1 MHVLDR
7 IERKVLLNASRKQV
21 WDALT
26 DAEQFGS
33 WFGIALK
40 GKTFV
45 AGQTIEAPI
54 TYPGYEHVVWKA
66 RIERILPQTLFS
78 FRWHPFAV
86 EEGVD
91 YDQETPTLVEF
102 TLEDRAP
109 GILLR
114 VVESGFDA
122 IPRIPPPES
131 LQDELPWL
139 GRTNGQ
145 HRNLHHCSV
154 VSGLARAGWRSH
166 PKRYAAVFQVNRGVR
181 IWGGFAPPG
190 AGQARSLHK

>member
-7 IERKVLLNASRKQV
+7 IERKVLLNASRKAV
-21 WDALT
+21 WEALT

-40 GKTFV
+40 GKTFIT
-45 AGQTIEAPI
+45 GETIEAPI

-78 FRWHPFAV
+78 FWWHPFAV
-86 EEGVD
+86 AKDVD
-91 YDQETPTLVEF
+91 YDKETPTLVEF
-102 TLEDRAP
+102 TIEDRAP

-122 IPRIPPPES
+122 VP
-131 LQDELPWL
+131 
-139 GRTNGQ
+139 
-145 HRNLHHCSV
+145 
-154 VSGLARAGWRSH
+154 
-166 PKRYAAVFQVNRGVR
+166 
-181 IWGGFAPPG
+181 
-190 AGQARSLHK
+190 QARRQKAFKMNSRGWDEQMGNIETYLDQARQA

>member
-7 IERKVLLNASRKQV
+7 IERKILLNASRKKV

-26 DAEQFGS
+26 DAELFGQ

-40 GKTFV
+40 GKVFIEGETV
-45 AGQTIEAPI
+45 EAPI

-86 EEGVD
+86 DNTLD
-91 YDQETPTLVEF
+91 YDKETPTLVEF
-102 TLEDRAP
+102 TIEDHAP

-114 VVESGFDA
+114 VVESGFNE
-122 IPRIPPPES
+122 IPADRRQKAFKMNS
-131 LQDELPWL
+131 
-139 GRTNGQ
+139 R
-145 HRNLHHCSV
+145 
-154 VSGLARAGWRSH
+154 GWDDQMGNIENFL
-166 PKRYAAVFQVNRGVR
+166 K
-181 IWGGFAPPG
+181 
-190 AGQARSLHK
+190 

>member
-21 WDALT
+21 WAALT

-40 GKTFV
+40 GKSFV

-54 TYPGYEHVVWKA
+54 TYRGYEHVVWKA

-78 FRWHPFAV
+78 FWWHPFAV
-86 EEGVD
+86 EPGVD

-102 TLEDRAP
+102 TLVDRAP
-109 GILLR
+109 GILLQ
-114 VVESGFDA
+114 VVESGFDT
-122 IPRIPPPES
+122 IPEARRQKAFKMNS
-131 LQDELPWL
+131 RGWDEQMANIE
-139 GRTNGQ
+139 T
-145 HRNLHHCSV
+145 
-154 VSGLARAGWRSH
+154 
-166 PKRYAAVFQVNRGVR
+166 YTAA
-181 IWGGFAPPG
+181 
-190 AGQARSLHK
+190 L

>member
-21 WDALT
+21 WEALT
-26 DAEQFGS
+26 HAERFGD

-45 AGQTIEAPI
+45 TGETLEAQI

-78 FRWHPFAV
+78 FWWHPFAV
-86 EEGVD
+86 DKDID
-91 YDQETPTLVEF
+91 YDKEAPTLVEF

-114 VVESGFDA
+114 VVESGFDNV
-122 IPRIPPPES
+122 P
-131 LQDELPWL
+131 
-139 GRTNGQ
+139 
-145 HRNLHHCSV
+145 
-154 VSGLARAGWRSH
+154 
-166 PKRYAAVFQVNRGVR
+166 
-181 IWGGFAPPG
+181 
-190 AGQARSLHK
+190 QARRQKAFKMNSRGWDEQMGNIENYLNSARRA

>member
-7 IERKVLLNASRKQV
+7 IERKVLLNASRKHV
-21 WDALT
+21 WEALT

-40 GKTFV
+40 GKTFT
-45 AGQTIEAPI
+45 AGETLEAPI

-66 RIERILPQTLFS
+66 KIVRILPQTLFS
-78 FRWHPFAV
+78 FQWHPYAV
-86 EEGVD
+86 EAGVD
-91 YDQETPTLVEF
+91 YDNETPTLVEF

-122 IPRIPPPES
+122 VPEARRQKAFKMNS
-131 LQDELPWL
+131 RGWDEQMGNIETYL
-139 GRTNGQ
+139 N
-145 HRNLHHCSV
+145 
-154 VSGLARAGWRSH
+154 
-166 PKRYAAVFQVNRGVR
+166 
-181 IWGGFAPPG
+181 
-190 AGQARSLHK
+190 QARRA